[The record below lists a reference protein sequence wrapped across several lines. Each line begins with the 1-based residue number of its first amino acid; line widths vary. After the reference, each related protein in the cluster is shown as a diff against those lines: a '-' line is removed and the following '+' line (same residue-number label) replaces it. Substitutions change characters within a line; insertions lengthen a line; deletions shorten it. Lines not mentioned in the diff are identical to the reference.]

1 VLPSLSSDSPK
12 PGFELDPSRCVQAIR
27 QGSPEW
33 ETELALYFQ
42 PRIHFYASRAL
53 PNNRPAAEDVVQDT
67 LWAAI
72 KALREGRLNE
82 PANLASFIY
91 AIARHRVMDVH
102 RGQARNRTETMPEG
116 FEPAALPDAASA
128 SAERDRIAGQAIGEL
143 EPMDREVLN
152 LVLVRGL
159 NHAQIAQQL
168 SVTIAAVRQRKC
180 RALRRVTER
189 VRDHFTTR
197 RSQSTSLPRQE

>member
-1 VLPSLSSDSPK
+1 MLPSPSSDSPK
-12 PGFELDPSRCVQAIR
+12 SGYELDPSRCVQAIR

-143 EPMDREVLN
+143 EPLDREVLN

-197 RSQSTSLPRQE
+197 QSQSTSLPRQE

>member
-1 VLPSLSSDSPK
+1 
-12 PGFELDPSRCVQAIR
+12 
-27 QGSPEW
+27 
-33 ETELALYFQ
+33 
-42 PRIHFYASRAL
+42 
-53 PNNRPAAEDVVQDT
+53 
-67 LWAAI
+67 
-72 KALREGRLNE
+72 
-82 PANLASFIY
+82 
-91 AIARHRVMDVH
+91 MDVH

>member
-1 VLPSLSSDSPK
+1 MLPSPSSDSPK

-143 EPMDREVLN
+143 EPLDREVLN

-197 RSQSTSLPRQE
+197 QSQSTSLPRQE

>member
-1 VLPSLSSDSPK
+1 M
-12 PGFELDPSRCVQAIR
+12 ELDPLRCVESIR
-27 QGSPEW
+27 QGSPEQ
-33 ETELALYFQ
+33 ETALALHFQ
-42 PRIHFYASRAL
+42 PRIHLYATRAL
-53 PNNRPAAEDVVQDT
+53 QNNRLAAEDVVQDT

-102 RGQARNRTETMPEG
+102 RGEARSRTETMPEG
-116 FEPAALPDAASA
+116 FEPAALPDAAA
-128 SAERDRIAGQAIGEL
+128 TSAERDRIAGQAIGEL
-143 EPMDREVLN
+143 EPLDREVLN

-159 NHAQIAQQL
+159 NHAQIAEQL
-168 SVTIAAVRQRKC
+168 SVTVAAVRQRKC

-189 VRDHFTTR
+189 VRDHFTIR
-197 RSQSTSLPRQE
+197 QSQSTSLPRHD

>member
-1 VLPSLSSDSPK
+1 MLPSLSSDSPK

-143 EPMDREVLN
+143 EPLDREVLN

-197 RSQSTSLPRQE
+197 QSQSTSLPRQE